1 MDFNLDMLQDNPIIT
16 LPLLVAIIIG
26 LSKVIQSVDIIN
38 NKFIPLISLFLGVIL
53 NLFINGFT
61 FNSAVIGLVVGLTSV
76 GTHSSTKNIL
86 EGVNKK

>member
-26 LSKVIQSVDIIN
+26 LSKVIQSIDIIN